1 MRLSELEAVVE
12 SLLFIAGDAVPLASI
27 AQTIELDQAT
37 TRAVVLS
44 LADKYEKEKR
54 GLRIVE
60 IADAYQMCTAAEC
73 FEYIRNMYKS
83 PQRQGLTQ
91 SLLETLAIIAYK
103 QPMTRAQVEEI
114 RGVNSD
120 HAVNRLVEYG
130 LVYEAGRLDAPG
142 RPALFATTEEFLRR
156 FGVSSMVDLPTMNPE
171 QEEEIIQE
179 VEEELQM
186 KLGAQE
192 DADGSEP
199 KSVSEAVE
207 EVLKERDEEEES
219 YDAEDQN

>member
-12 SLLFIAGDAVPLASI
+12 SLLFIAGDAVSLASI

-120 HAVNRLVEYG
+120 HAVTRLLEKRLICEV
-130 LVYEAGRLDAPG
+130 GRADTPG
-142 RPALFATTEEFLRR
+142 GISALRVFGSCRLWRKKIRKKPRRRMRKQSFIHKRKTE
-156 FGVSSMVDLPTMNPE
+156 
-171 QEEEIIQE
+171 
-179 VEEELQM
+179 
-186 KLGAQE
+186 
-192 DADGSEP
+192 
-199 KSVSEAVE
+199 
-207 EVLKERDEEEES
+207 
-219 YDAEDQN
+219 

>member
-83 PQRQGLTQ
+83 PQRQGLTRPFWKRWRL
-91 SLLETLAIIAYK
+91 SPNK
-103 QPMTRAQVEEI
+103 QP
-114 RGVNSD
+114 
-120 HAVNRLVEYG
+120 
-130 LVYEAGRLDAPG
+130 
-142 RPALFATTEEFLRR
+142 
-156 FGVSSMVDLPTMNPE
+156 
-171 QEEEIIQE
+171 
-179 VEEELQM
+179 
-186 KLGAQE
+186 
-192 DADGSEP
+192 
-199 KSVSEAVE
+199 
-207 EVLKERDEEEES
+207 
-219 YDAEDQN
+219 

>member
-54 GLRIVE
+54 GLRMGEHSIVE

-120 HAVNRLVEYG
+120 HAVTRLLEKRLICEV
-130 LVYEAGRLDAPG
+130 GRADTPG
-142 RPALFATTEEFLRR
+142 KPILFGTSKEFLRY
-156 FGVSSMVDLPTMNPE
+156 FGFKSIRELPPLEEENPE
-171 QEEEIIQE
+171 
-179 VEEELQM
+179 
-186 KLGAQE
+186 
-192 DADGSEP
+192 
-199 KSVSEAVE
+199 EA
-207 EVLKERDEEEES
+207 KEK
-219 YDAEDQN
+219 DAETEFHT

>member
-120 HAVNRLVEYG
+120 HAVTAQARNFCGISALRVFGSCRLW
-130 LVYEAGRLDAPG
+130 RKKIRKKP
-142 RPALFATTEEFLRR
+142 RRRMRKQSFIHKRKTE
-156 FGVSSMVDLPTMNPE
+156 
-171 QEEEIIQE
+171 
-179 VEEELQM
+179 
-186 KLGAQE
+186 
-192 DADGSEP
+192 
-199 KSVSEAVE
+199 
-207 EVLKERDEEEES
+207 
-219 YDAEDQN
+219 

>member
-44 LADKYEKEKR
+44 LADTYEKEKR

-120 HAVNRLVEYG
+120 HAVTKLLEKRLICEV
-130 LVYEAGRLDAPG
+130 GRADT
-142 RPALFATTEEFLRR
+142 PASRFCLAQARNFCGISALRV
-156 FGVSSMVDLPTMNPE
+156 FGSCRLWRKKIRKKPRRRMRKQSF
-171 QEEEIIQE
+171 IH
-179 VEEELQM
+179 
-186 KLGAQE
+186 K
-192 DADGSEP
+192 
-199 KSVSEAVE
+199 
-207 EVLKERDEEEES
+207 
-219 YDAEDQN
+219 

>member
-114 RGVNSD
+114 RGVKKLSQIIREAVLSD
-120 HAVNRLVEYG
+120 DDEKQ
-130 LVYEAGRLDAPG
+130 
-142 RPALFATTEEFLRR
+142 FL
-156 FGVSSMVDLPTMNPE
+156 SLI
-171 QEEEIIQE
+171 EEE
-179 VEEELQM
+179 
-186 KLGAQE
+186 GY
-192 DADGSEP
+192 ADSYENLVR
-199 KSVSEAVE
+199 KAV
-207 EVLKERDEEEES
+207 L
-219 YDAEDQN
+219 

>member
-103 QPMTRAQVEEI
+103 QPVTRGDIDARAGGGNP
-114 RGVNSD
+114 RGQFRPCGDEASGKAA
-120 HAVNRLVEYG
+120 HLRG
-130 LVYEAGRLDAPG
+130 RAGRYP
-142 RPALFATTEEFLRR
+142 R
-156 FGVSSMVDLPTMNPE
+156 
-171 QEEEIIQE
+171 Q
-179 VEEELQM
+179 
-186 KLGAQE
+186 
-192 DADGSEP
+192 ADSFWHKQGIS
-199 KSVSEAVE
+199 AVFR
-207 EVLKERDEEEES
+207 L
-219 YDAEDQN
+219 

>member
-103 QPMTRAQVEEI
+103 QPMTRAQVATVLRYFGFKSIRELPPLEE
-114 RGVNSD
+114 
-120 HAVNRLVEYG
+120 E
-130 LVYEAGRLDAPG
+130 
-142 RPALFATTEEFLRR
+142 
-156 FGVSSMVDLPTMNPE
+156 NPE
-171 QEEEIIQE
+171 
-179 VEEELQM
+179 
-186 KLGAQE
+186 
-192 DADGSEP
+192 
-199 KSVSEAVE
+199 EA
-207 EVLKERDEEEES
+207 KEK
-219 YDAEDQN
+219 DAETEFHT